1 MFMKN
6 YFSLV
11 TFSHTIFALP
21 FAILG
26 FVLAIMHPDYPF
38 SWKILGLIIVCMI
51 TARNAAM
58 GFNRYADRIID
69 EQNERTKNR
78 EIPAGVLKSNQVLIF
93 VFINAILFVIS
104 TFFINRL
111 CFYLSPIALIVVL
124 GYSYTKRFTALCHL
138 VLGLGLSF
146 APLGAYM
153 AVTGTVA
160 ILPLLYGLVVL
171 FWVAGFDII
180 YALQDEYFDRR
191 LNLYSIPRVWGGEK
205 ALLLARIFH
214 TLVGLILLTG
224 TWLLYSSY
232 ESASLLAFGGFLFF
246 IMALV
251 YQHKLVTPDD
261 LSRIN
266 KAFFTTNGIASLL
279 YSTIIILDLTIL

>member
-1 MFMKN
+1 MKN

-21 FAILG
+21 FALLG
-26 FVLAIMHPDYPF
+26 FVLAIMHPDYSF
-38 SWKILGLIIVCMI
+38 SWKIFGLIILCMI

-78 EIPAGVLKSNQVLIF
+78 EIPSGVLKSNHVLIF

-111 CFYLSPIALIVVL
+111 CFYLSPVALLVVL

-146 APLGAYM
+146 APVGAYM
-153 AVTGTVA
+153 AVTGAVA

-171 FWVAGFDII
+171 FWVSGFDII

-191 LNLYSIPRVWGGEK
+191 LKLYSIPGVWGGEK
-205 ALLLARIFH
+205 ALLIARIFH
-214 TLVGLILLTG
+214 TLVGLILITG
-224 TWLLYSSY
+224 TWILYSSY
-232 ESASLLAFGGFLFF
+232 ESASLLAFVGFLFF
-246 IMALV
+246 MMALV
-251 YQHKLVTPDD
+251 YQHKLVTPNE

-266 KAFFTTNGIASLL
+266 KVFFTTNGVASLL
-279 YSTIIILDLTIL
+279 YGMIIILDLTIL